1 MFGFDKSNPTIGGFV
16 IHELTKVFRGEIAGA
31 TFMPS
36 PSRLPSGGYYFAH
49 EKGEGRLKNRFD
61 LTGRVAIVTG
71 GTRGIGLAIARGF
84 KESGATVV
92 IADIV
97 DRGVGEGLHFI
108 PCDLRKPDE
117 ITKMVDHVADRFTRI
132 DILVNN
138 AAIATRKA
146 AMEIDVNEWEEVFR
160 VNVTGT
166 FLVTREVGKVMMK
179 QKKGRIIN
187 IGSNYG
193 SIGVSTF
200 LAYCVS
206 KAAVIH
212 LSRVLAV
219 EWAKEGIRVNTISPS
234 ATRTERTRERL
245 EDPNLKAHYE
255 HIFPVGR
262 VLVTD
267 DLVGAAI
274 FLASDASEMV
284 TGHNLNV
291 DGGYLSRG
299 DF

>member
-1 MFGFDKSNPTIGGFV
+1 LNKGFDLS
-16 IHELTKVFRGEIAGA
+16 
-31 TFMPS
+31 
-36 PSRLPSGGYYFAH
+36 
-49 EKGEGRLKNRFD
+49 D
-61 LTGRVAIVTG
+61 RVAIVTG
-71 GTRGIGLAIARGF
+71 GTRGIGLAIGRGF

-92 IADIV
+92 ITDIV
-97 DRGVGEGLHFI
+97 DRGIDEGLYFI
-108 PCDLRKPDE
+108 RCDLRKPGE
-117 ITKMVDHVADRFTRI
+117 ITGMVKNVVDRYQRI

-138 AAIATRKA
+138 AAIGLRKPVVETA
-146 AMEIDVNEWEEVFR
+146 IEEWDEVLR
-160 VNVTGT
+160 INVTGT
-166 FLVTREVGKVMMK
+166 FLTCREVGKVMMN

-193 SIGVSTF
+193 SIGVSAF
-200 LAYCVS
+200 SAYCVS

-219 EWAKEGIRVNTISPS
+219 EWARDGIRVNTLSPS
-234 ATRTERTRERL
+234 ATRTERTKDRL
-245 EDPNLKAHYE
+245 DDPTLRTHYE

-262 VLVTD
+262 VLETD

-299 DF
+299 EF

>member
-1 MFGFDKSNPTIGGFV
+1 M
-16 IHELTKVFRGEIAGA
+16 
-31 TFMPS
+31 
-36 PSRLPSGGYYFAH
+36 
-49 EKGEGRLKNRFD
+49 
-61 LTGRVAIVTG
+61 AIVTG
-71 GTRGIGLAIARGF
+71 GTRGIGLAIAHGF

-92 IADIV
+92 ITDIV
-97 DRGVGEGLHFI
+97 DRGIDEGLYFI
-108 PCDLRKPDE
+108 RCDLRKPGE
-117 ITKMVDHVADRFTRI
+117 ITGMVKNVVDRYQRI

-138 AAIATRKA
+138 AAIGLRKPVIETA
-146 AMEIDVNEWEEVFR
+146 IEEWDEVLR
-160 VNVTGT
+160 INVTGT
-166 FLVTREVGKVMMK
+166 FLTCREVGKVMMN

-193 SIGVSTF
+193 SIGVSAF
-200 LAYCVS
+200 SAYCVS

-219 EWAKEGIRVNTISPS
+219 EWARDGIRVNTISPS
-234 ATRTERTRERL
+234 ATRTERTKDRL
-245 EDPNLKAHYE
+245 DDPTLRTHYE

-262 VLVTD
+262 VLETD

-299 DF
+299 EF

>member
-1 MFGFDKSNPTIGGFV
+1 MNK
-16 IHELTKVFRGEIAGA
+16 
-31 TFMPS
+31 
-36 PSRLPSGGYYFAH
+36 
-49 EKGEGRLKNRFD
+49 RFD
-61 LTGRVAIVTG
+61 LSEKVAIVTG
-71 GTRGIGLAIARGF
+71 GTRGIGLAIARGL

-97 DRGVGEGLHFI
+97 DRGIGEDLYFI
-108 PCDLRKPDE
+108 PCDLRHQEE
-117 ITKMVDHVADRFTRI
+117 IVAMVRQVADQYGSI

-138 AAIATRKA
+138 AAIGLRKPVVETTA
-146 AMEIDVNEWEEVFR
+146 EEWDEVLR

-166 FLVTREVGKVMMK
+166 FLACREVGRVMMN
-179 QKKGRIIN
+179 QKKGKIIN

-193 SIGVSTF
+193 SVGVSAF
-200 LAYCVS
+200 SAYGVS

-219 EWAKEGIRVNTISPS
+219 EWARDGIRVNTLSPS
-234 ATRTERTRERL
+234 ATRTERTRDRL
-245 EDPNLKAHYE
+245 DDPTFRGHYE
-255 HIFPVGR
+255 HLFPVGR
-262 VLVTD
+262 VLETE

-299 DF
+299 EF

>member
-1 MFGFDKSNPTIGGFV
+1 MIKA
-16 IHELTKVFRGEIAGA
+16 VFNEWPVGSFAGD
-31 TFMPS
+31 FS
-36 PSRLPSGGYYFAH
+36 VR
-49 EKGEGRLKNRFD
+49 NRFD
-61 LTGRVAIVTG
+61 LTDRVAIVTG
-71 GTRGIGLAIARGF
+71 ATRGIGLAIAHGLR
-84 KESGATVV
+84 ESGGTVV
-92 IADIV
+92 ITDIV
-97 DRGVGEGLHFI
+97 DRGIGEGEGLHFI
-108 PCDLRKPDE
+108 PCDIRKLDG
-117 ITKMVDHVADRFTRI
+117 ITGMVKTVVDRFKRI

-138 AAIATRKA
+138 AAIGTRKPA
-146 AMEIDVNEWEEVFR
+146 IEMTVEEWEEVLR
-160 VNVTGT
+160 INVTGT
-166 FLVTREVGKVMMK
+166 FLTCREVGKVMMK

-193 SIGVSTF
+193 SVGVSMF
-200 LAYCVS
+200 SAYCVS

-212 LSRVLAV
+212 MSRVLAV
-219 EWAKEGIRVNTISPS
+219 EWANEGIRVNTISPS

-245 EDPNLKAHYE
+245 DDPALKTHYE

-262 VLVTD
+262 VLETD

-299 DF
+299 EF

>member
-1 MFGFDKSNPTIGGFV
+1 LNKGFDLS
-16 IHELTKVFRGEIAGA
+16 
-31 TFMPS
+31 
-36 PSRLPSGGYYFAH
+36 
-49 EKGEGRLKNRFD
+49 D
-61 LTGRVAIVTG
+61 RVAIVTG
-71 GTRGIGLAIARGF
+71 GTRGIGLAIAHGF

-92 IADIV
+92 ITDIV
-97 DRGVGEGLHFI
+97 DRGIDEGLYFI
-108 PCDLRKPDE
+108 RCDLRKPGE
-117 ITKMVDHVADRFTRI
+117 ITGMVKNVVDRYQRI

-138 AAIATRKA
+138 AAIGLRKPVIETA
-146 AMEIDVNEWEEVFR
+146 IEEWDEVLR
-160 VNVTGT
+160 INVTGT
-166 FLVTREVGKVMMK
+166 FLTCREVGKVMMN

-193 SIGVSTF
+193 SIGVSAF
-200 LAYCVS
+200 SAYCVS

-219 EWAKEGIRVNTISPS
+219 EWARDGIRVNTISPS
-234 ATRTERTRERL
+234 ATRTERTKDRL
-245 EDPNLKAHYE
+245 DDPTLRTHYE

-262 VLVTD
+262 VLETD

-299 DF
+299 EF

>member
-1 MFGFDKSNPTIGGFV
+1 LN
-16 IHELTKVFRGEIAGA
+16 
-31 TFMPS
+31 
-36 PSRLPSGGYYFAH
+36 
-49 EKGEGRLKNRFD
+49 NRFD
-61 LTGRVAIVTG
+61 LSDQVAIVTG
-71 GTRGIGLAIARGF
+71 GTRGIGLAIARGL

-92 IADIV
+92 ITDVI
-97 DRGVGEGLHFI
+97 DRGIDEGLYFI
-108 PCDLRKPDE
+108 RCDLRRPEE
-117 ITKMVDHVADRFTRI
+117 ITGMVRTVADRYRRI

-138 AAIATRKA
+138 AAIGLRKPVI
-146 AMEIDVNEWEEVFR
+146 ETTVEEWDEVLQI
-160 VNVTGT
+160 NLTGT
-166 FLVTREVGKVMMK
+166 FLTCREVGRIMMN

-193 SIGVSTF
+193 SIGVSAF
-200 LAYCVS
+200 SAYGVS

-219 EWAKEGIRVNTISPS
+219 EWAREGIRVNTLSPS
-234 ATRTERTRERL
+234 ATRTERTRDRL
-245 EDPNLKAHYE
+245 DDPILQAHYE
-255 HIFPVGR
+255 HLFPVGR
-262 VLVTD
+262 VLETE

-299 DF
+299 EF

>member
-1 MFGFDKSNPTIGGFV
+1 MNK
-16 IHELTKVFRGEIAGA
+16 
-31 TFMPS
+31 
-36 PSRLPSGGYYFAH
+36 
-49 EKGEGRLKNRFD
+49 RFD
-61 LTGRVAIVTG
+61 LSEKVAIVTG
-71 GTRGIGLAIARGF
+71 GTRGIGLAIARGL

-92 IADIV
+92 ITDIV
-97 DRGVGEGLHFI
+97 DRGIGEDLSFT
-108 PCDLRKPDE
+108 PCDLRHQEE
-117 ITKMVDHVADRFTRI
+117 IFGMVRQVVDRYGRI
-132 DILVNN
+132 DVLVNN
-138 AAIATRKA
+138 AAIGLRKPA
-146 AMEIDVNEWEEVFR
+146 IETTGEEWDEVLR

-166 FLVTREVGKVMMK
+166 FLTCREVGRVMMN

-193 SIGVSTF
+193 SIGVSAF
-200 LAYCVS
+200 SAYGVS

-219 EWAKEGIRVNTISPS
+219 EWATNGIRVNTLSPS
-234 ATRTERTRERL
+234 ATRTERTKDRL
-245 EDPNLKAHYE
+245 DDPALRAHYE
-255 HIFPVGR
+255 HLFPVGR
-262 VLVTD
+262 VLESE

-299 DF
+299 EF

>member
-1 MFGFDKSNPTIGGFV
+1 MNK
-16 IHELTKVFRGEIAGA
+16 
-31 TFMPS
+31 
-36 PSRLPSGGYYFAH
+36 
-49 EKGEGRLKNRFD
+49 RFD
-61 LTGRVAIVTG
+61 LSEKVAIVTG
-71 GTRGIGLAIARGF
+71 GTRGIGLAIARGL

-92 IADIV
+92 INDIV
-97 DRGVGEGLHFI
+97 DRGMGEDFSFI
-108 PCDLRKPDE
+108 SCDLRHPEE
-117 ITKMVDHVADRFTRI
+117 IISMVRRVVDRHGRI

-138 AAIATRKA
+138 AAIGLRKPVIETTA
-146 AMEIDVNEWEEVFR
+146 EEWDEVLR

-166 FLVTREVGKVMMK
+166 FLTCREVGRVMMN

-193 SIGVSTF
+193 SVGVSAF
-200 LAYCVS
+200 SAYGVS

-219 EWAKEGIRVNTISPS
+219 EWAGNGIRVNTLSPS
-234 ATRTERTRERL
+234 ATRTERTKDRL
-245 EDPNLKAHYE
+245 DDPTLRAHYE
-255 HIFPVGR
+255 HLFPVGR
-262 VLVTD
+262 VLETE

-299 DF
+299 EF

>member
-1 MFGFDKSNPTIGGFV
+1 
-16 IHELTKVFRGEIAGA
+16 
-31 TFMPS
+31 
-36 PSRLPSGGYYFAH
+36 
-49 EKGEGRLKNRFD
+49 
-61 LTGRVAIVTG
+61 VAIVTG
-71 GTRGIGLAIARGF
+71 GTRGIGLAIARGL

-92 IADIV
+92 ITDIV
-97 DRGVGEGLHFI
+97 DRGIGEGLTFI
-108 PCDLRKPDE
+108 PCDLRRPEE
-117 ITKMVDHVADRFTRI
+117 ITGMVKNVMDRYRRI

-138 AAIATRKA
+138 AAIGLRKPVVETA
-146 AMEIDVNEWEEVFR
+146 VEEWDEVLR
-160 VNVTGT
+160 INVTGT
-166 FLVTREVGKVMMK
+166 FLSCREVGKVMIN

-193 SIGVSTF
+193 SIGVSAF
-200 LAYCVS
+200 SAYGVS

-219 EWAKEGIRVNTISPS
+219 EWARDGIRVNTLSPS
-234 ATRTERTRERL
+234 ATRTERTRDRL
-245 EDPNLKAHYE
+245 NDPTLRAHYE

-262 VLVTD
+262 VLETD

-299 DF
+299 EF